1 MLARVAIGSL
11 AKARQ
16 AASLCPSALLQR
28 SFATDAESH
37 DDFKPKHAAP
47 AAAGSVEDQI
57 KASIAKDKVHV
68 FMKGTPDA
76 PQCGFSRM
84 ACVVLNAYGVRFGAT
99 NVLADPAIREG
110 IKAFTS
116 WPTIPQVFVN
126 GEFIGGCDIL
136 MGMHDKNELEPLL
149 EPIRKEQAAAAKK

>member
-11 AKARQ
+11 SKSRQ
-16 AASLCPSALLQR
+16 AVLSPSSALLR
-28 SFATDAESH
+28 CFATDADSH

-47 AAAGSVEDQI
+47 GTPASVEDEI

-84 ACVVLNAYGVRFGAT
+84 ACVVLNAYGVQFGST
-99 NVLADPAIREG
+99 NVLSDAAVREG
-110 IKAFTS
+110 IKKFTS